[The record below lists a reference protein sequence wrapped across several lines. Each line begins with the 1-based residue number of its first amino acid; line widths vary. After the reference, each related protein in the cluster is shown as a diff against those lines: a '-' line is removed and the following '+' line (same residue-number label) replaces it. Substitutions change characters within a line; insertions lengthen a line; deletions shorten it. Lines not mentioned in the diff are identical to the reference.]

1 MSDPLFSQ
9 GALPEFKIAKLWPA
23 RRNKVKGF
31 FLTVSD
37 VKAVFINQGLP
48 LYYRK
53 LHGLVKDFIDEGLID
68 TFWILNGTIKTR

>member
-1 MSDPLFSQ
+1 M
-9 GALPEFKIAKLWPA
+9 
-23 RRNKVKGF
+23 KGF

-37 VKAVFINQGLP
+37 VNSAFINQGLP